1 MAMALEFCTEG
12 YAQGHGP
19 PPVVE
24 ITKPVF
30 KIGRAAK
37 RVDLSFDSPTRP
49 LMMSRLHATI
59 SAEGN
64 GQWKV
69 TDCKSLNG
77 IFVNGIKV
85 EEAYLRDGDEIVFG
99 EGGTCS
105 LGAALMVANPEF
117 KCVCRLPQSTSQ
129 GGRRKRGR
137 ETTREGD
144 AVEEEEA
151 SGGDEENEA
160 THEAKRPKKA
170 SLSSQERDVGAL
182 ESRLA
187 VAEAQLAEHRRQM
200 AEAEL
205 LRQELDHKERLLDEE
220 KHIVEEAR
228 HLKASLEARE
238 TELEREK
245 DQLQRA
251 LAQRESELE
260 AQLKADQERRAG
272 DEERRRAALEATKL
286 MLADERQRLEREHS
300 ARELDLAR
308 EREALER
315 QRAELE
321 SQIAQKRREIES
333 EAIQRSELEEE
344 FLCVI
349 CHGLMIAAMT
359 LECAHSF
366 CSTCLDGWMAQKQ
379 ACPVCRQPVTRTP
392 VRALNLDNIIGKI
405 VQKMPPADKAE
416 WEERAQKLRKV
427 EEEIKQLQNLIESAK
442 TRGLRFLVIWDSW
455 TDDEKK
461 IFADGVVRYV
471 GKPRV
476 LYCSTVG
483 LTSQFVESCSRPHLI
498 VAARNLDLLNSPD
511 IDRLRANL
519 LDFIHQNDE

>member
-129 GGRRKRGR
+129 GANEGERPHAKATQWRRRKRAG
-137 ETTREGD
+137 
-144 AVEEEEA
+144 
-151 SGGDEENEA
+151 A
-160 THEAKRPKKA
+160 TKKMKRRMKQSDQRK
-170 SLSSQERDVGAL
+170 RGAL

-379 ACPVCRQPVTRTP
+379 PVTRTP

>member
-1 MAMALEFCTEG
+1 
-12 YAQGHGP
+12 
-19 PPVVE
+19 
-24 ITKPVF
+24 
-30 KIGRAAK
+30 
-37 RVDLSFDSPTRP
+37 
-49 LMMSRLHATI
+49 
-59 SAEGN
+59 
-64 GQWKV
+64 
-69 TDCKSLNG
+69 
-77 IFVNGIKV
+77 
-85 EEAYLRDGDEIVFG
+85 
-99 EGGTCS
+99 
-105 LGAALMVANPEF
+105 
-117 KCVCRLPQSTSQ
+117 
-129 GGRRKRGR
+129 
-137 ETTREGD
+137 
-144 AVEEEEA
+144 
-151 SGGDEENEA
+151 
-160 THEAKRPKKA
+160 
-170 SLSSQERDVGAL
+170 
-182 ESRLA
+182 
-187 VAEAQLAEHRRQM
+187 M

-220 KHIVEEAR
+220 KHIVRSLAHSLCVCCVLCVCVSTHESSLSQVEEAR

-260 AQLKADQERRAG
+260 AQLKADQERRAD

-379 ACPVCRQPVTRTP
+379 VPQRRRLRWLCGLRWLESCELKWRLGPPTAQACPMCRQPVTRAP

-405 VQKMPPADKAE
+405 VQKMPPAVRTTAHTRPHTHGARTHTARAVGNGRTTWQDKAE

-461 IFADGVVRYV
+461 IFADGVVYV
-471 GKPRV
+471 CRV
-476 LYCSTVG
+476 V
-483 LTSQFVESCSRPHLI
+483 SCAVWRVSRVSCADRGC
-498 VAARNLDLLNSPD
+498 VAGATWASRECCTARRSV
-511 IDRLRANL
+511 
-519 LDFIHQNDE
+519 